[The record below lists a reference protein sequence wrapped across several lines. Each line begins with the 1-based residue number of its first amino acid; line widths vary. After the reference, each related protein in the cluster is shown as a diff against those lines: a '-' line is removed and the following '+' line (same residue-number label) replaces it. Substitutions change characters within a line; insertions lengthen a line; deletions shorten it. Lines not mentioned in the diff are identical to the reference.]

1 MAFRGK
7 IVCHFPDRG
16 NPNADV
22 QSISFLPEGTDPSTI
37 SDITDMPKVK
47 AVYAIPAGVTSVTIN
62 DLPNYL
68 VWEYFDQLVAGNE
81 LVAIEYVPESNVAL
95 QSLGIFTANQN
106 SWTNSKIK
114 VIHESGFF
122 VAAVDG
128 DVVDGSSSE
137 LYGLTG
143 YNRSTSATVTLYA
156 GQKYYIVF
164 QQGTDYYPAYY
175 SGIAGNYKVYN
186 NNTSAS
192 STTIRTLGTGAGEF
206 DPSKFRGVLT
216 SSEGIVALHEDD
228 WFTWNGST
236 STGMMVGKVYVRS
249 AVGDGNHYTFV
260 GMIGDP
266 NTYHDMTKA
275 DLMALMAKPY
285 IPNKPAVVIW
295 YVDNITGMTR
305 GDIVAITTDFSTDDQ
320 IDFTRYSSEFVNT
333 AALMMLLN
341 SSPNCICVDGAI
353 WYNSSFGD
361 VYSLKSGYTSKVES
375 LTPLTSIPSNPQNG
389 DIYFFAQGVIP
400 GQTYSTWTDCC
411 YVYNNGAWDGI
422 GNFSEL
428 TSYVN
433 VGNLSTTLTD
443 LGTNQQL
450 MKQEIDTGLYGF
462 FTDGTRTDKK
472 YYLKINGQEV

>member
-7 IVCHFPDRG
+7 IACHFPDRA

-22 QSISFLPEGTDPSTI
+22 QSISFLPEGTDPSMI

-81 LVAIEYVPESNVAL
+81 SVAIEYVPESNVSL
-95 QSLGIFTANQN
+95 QSIGIFTADQN

-175 SGIAGNYKVYN
+175 SGVAGNYKVYS

-206 DPSKFRGVLT
+206 NPSKFRGVLT
-216 SSEGIVALHEDD
+216 SSEGIVAFNEDD

-236 STGMMVGKVYVRS
+236 STGMSVGKVYIRS

-260 GMIGDP
+260 GVIGDP
-266 NTYHDMTKA
+266 TGYHNMTKA

-295 YVDNITGMTR
+295 YVDNISGITR
-305 GDIVAITTDFSTDDQ
+305 GDIVAITT
-320 IDFTRYSSEFVNT
+320 N
-333 AALMMLLN
+333 
-341 SSPNCICVDGAI
+341 
-353 WYNSSFGD
+353 
-361 VYSLKSGYTSKVES
+361 
-375 LTPLTSIPSNPQNG
+375 
-389 DIYFFAQGVIP
+389 
-400 GQTYSTWTDCC
+400 YST
-411 YVYNNGAWDGI
+411 
-422 GNFSEL
+422 
-428 TSYVN
+428 
-433 VGNLSTTLTD
+433 
-443 LGTNQQL
+443 
-450 MKQEIDTGLYGF
+450 
-462 FTDGTRTDKK
+462 
-472 YYLKINGQEV
+472 YYQSNA

>member
-7 IVCHFPDRG
+7 IACHFPDRG

-22 QSISFLPEGTDPSTI
+22 QSISFLPEGTDPSAI
-37 SDITDMPKVK
+37 SEITDMPKVK

-68 VWEYFDQLVAGNE
+68 VWEYFDQLLAGNE
-81 LVAIEYVPESNVAL
+81 SVAIEYVPESNVTL
-95 QSLGIFTANQN
+95 QSIGIFTANQN
-106 SWTNSKIK
+106 SWANSKIK
-114 VIHESGFF
+114 VMHESGFF

-175 SGIAGNYKVYN
+175 SGVAGNYKVYN

-216 SSEGIVALHEDD
+216 SSEGIVAFNEDD

-260 GMIGDP
+260 GIIGDP
-266 NTYHDMTKA
+266 NNYHTMTKA
-275 DLMALMAKPY
+275 DLMTLMAKPY

-295 YVDNITGMTR
+295 YVDGISGMTR
-305 GDIVAITTDFSTDDQ
+305 GDIVAITTNFSTYDQ
-320 IDFTRYSSEFVNT
+320 IDFTRYSGEPIEYVKT
-333 AALMMLLN
+333 AGLLMKLN
-341 SSPNCICVDGAI
+341 ESPNCMWVDGSF
-353 WYNSSFGD
+353 WYAEHFGD
-361 VYSLKSGYTSKVES
+361 IFSLKSGYTSMVES
-375 LTPLTSIPSNPQNG
+375 LTPLTTLPSNPQNG
-389 DIYFFAQGVIP
+389 EIYYIAQGVIT
-400 GQTYSTWTDCC
+400 GGSYVNCC
-411 YVYNNGAWDGI
+411 YAYNNGSWDEI
-422 GNFSEL
+422 SQMTWTNFIDEA
-428 TSYVN
+428 T
-433 VGNLSTTLTD
+433 LSTTLTD

-450 MKQEIDTGLYGF
+450 MKQEIDTGLYSF
-462 FTDGTRTDKK
+462 FTNGTQTDKK